1 MFNNTS
7 VINKNFLAGYFGKL
21 PGFTDFIKYNAA
33 GKEILIIDT
42 WLQEGLALAKLKFRN
57 EWKNYYNNSSKIN
70 FIYPFT
76 GTDNLTLGI
85 ISPSNDKSGRSFP
98 FLMFGIVRKNSE
110 AGLSYFMVP
119 CAYKELFHNFNEII
133 KLYKMT
139 EDTSGLKSVI
149 DNMILQ
155 NLNSASVLKTYSK
168 FISET
173 KVCDVFKLENE
184 NSFTLNDLFENDIK
198 IFDHFISINFWA
210 NLNQLNS
217 SFIISFYI
225 QFLQKVFKNPDTT
238 PGIFWIQNDDDAGIL
253 LLTFTKPTPKDFID
267 LFFSNQVL
275 QNSSEGFNG
284 EYKKNHQSGR
294 SIVRG
299 NPVFNS
305 NISLNE
311 FLNTVSDHIN

>member
-1 MFNNTS
+1 MFNNIS
-7 VINKNFLAGYFGKL
+7 VSNKNILAGYFGKL
-21 PGFTDFIKYNAA
+21 PGFPDFIKYNAA

-42 WLQEGLALAKLKFRN
+42 WLQEGLALAKLKFGN
-57 EWKNYYNNSSKIN
+57 EWRNYYNNSSRIT

-76 GTDNLTLGI
+76 GTDNITLGI

-98 FLMFGIVRKNSE
+98 FLTFGIIKKNSE
-110 AGLSYFMVP
+110 ADLSYFMVP

-133 KLYKMT
+133 ELYKMT

-149 DNMILQ
+149 DNMIMH
-155 NLNSASVLKTYSK
+155 NLIDASVLKTYPK

-173 KVCDVFKLENE
+173 KICEIFKLENE
-184 NSFTLNDLFENDIK
+184 NSFTLNDLFEKDIK
-198 IFDHFISINFWA
+198 IFDHFISISYRA
-210 NLNQLNS
+210 ELNQLSS

-225 QFLQKVFKNPDTT
+225 QFLQKIFKNPDTT
-238 PGIFWIQNDDDAGIL
+238 PGVFWIQNDDAGIL
-253 LLTFTKPTPKDFID
+253 FLTFTKPTPKDFID

-275 QNSSEGFNG
+275 QNSSKDIDG
-284 EYKKNHQSGR
+284 ENKKSHQSGR

-305 NISLNE
+305 SISLNE

>member
-7 VINKNFLAGYFGKL
+7 VGHKNILAGYFGKL

-33 GKEILIIDT
+33 GKEILSIDT
-42 WLQEGLALAKLKFRN
+42 WLQEGLAFAKLKFGSGWR
-57 EWKNYYNNSSKIN
+57 NYYNNSSRIT

-76 GTDNLTLGI
+76 GTENLTLGI

-98 FLMFGIVRKNSE
+98 FLMFGIVKKNSV
-110 AGLSYFMVP
+110 ADLSSFIIP

-133 KLYKMT
+133 ELFKMT
-139 EDTSGLKSVI
+139 DDTSGLKSVI
-149 DNMILQ
+149 DNMIPQ
-155 NLNSASVLKTYSK
+155 NLNIASLLETYSK

-173 KVCDVFKLENE
+173 KVCEVFKLENE
-184 NSFTLNDLFENDIK
+184 NSFTLNDLFENDVK
-198 IFDHFISINFWA
+198 IFDHFISINYRTA
-210 NLNQLNS
+210 SNQLSS
-217 SFIISFYI
+217 SFIICFYI
-225 QFLQKVFKNPDTT
+225 QLLQKVFKNANTA

-253 LLTFTKPTPKDFID
+253 FLTFTKPTPKDFID

-275 QNSSEGFNG
+275 QNSSEVADG
-284 EYKKNHQSGR
+284 ENKIIYQSGR

-299 NPVFNS
+299 SPVFNS

-311 FLNTVSDHIN
+311 FLNKVSNHIN

>member
-7 VINKNFLAGYFGKL
+7 VGNKNILTGYFGKL

-42 WLQEGLALAKLKFRN
+42 WLQEGLALAKLKFGSGWR
-57 EWKNYYNNSSKIN
+57 NYYNNSSRIT

-76 GTDNLTLGI
+76 GTENMTLGI

-98 FLMFGIVRKNSE
+98 FLMFGIVKKNSE
-110 AGLSYFMVP
+110 ANLSCFIIP
-119 CAYKELFHNFNEII
+119 CAYKALFSNFNEII
-133 KLYKMT
+133 ELFKMT

-149 DNMILQ
+149 DNMIPQ
-155 NLNSASVLKTYSK
+155 NLNIASLLETYSK

-173 KVCDVFKLENE
+173 KVCEVFKLENE
-184 NSFTLNDLFENDIK
+184 NSFTLNDLFENDVK
-198 IFDHFISINFWA
+198 IFDHFISINYRTEP
-210 NLNQLNS
+210 NQLSS
-217 SFIISFYI
+217 SFIICFYI
-225 QFLQKVFKNPDTT
+225 QLMQRVFKNANTA

-253 LLTFTKPTPKDFID
+253 FLTISKPTPKDFID

-275 QNSSEGFNG
+275 QNISEGADG
-284 EYKKNHQSGR
+284 ENKINYQSGR

-299 NPVFNS
+299 NPVFNN